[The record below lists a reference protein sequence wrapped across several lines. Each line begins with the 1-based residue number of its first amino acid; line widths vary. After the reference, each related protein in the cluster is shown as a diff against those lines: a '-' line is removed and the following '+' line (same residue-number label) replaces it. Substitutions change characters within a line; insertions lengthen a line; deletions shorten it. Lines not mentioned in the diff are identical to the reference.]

1 MFFMPRNN
9 FYLKNRTKPTKEN
22 LFHKTKVD
30 ELTIFK
36 ELGKIIL

>member
-1 MFFMPRNN
+1 MSRNN
-9 FYLKNRTKPTKEN
+9 FYYKNRTKPTKES
-22 LFHKTKVD
+22 LFYKTKVY